1 MVMKNG
7 QLMLG
12 KRSLR
17 QDQSP
22 RLWLPLPYAVGWNLA
37 QLLGQNGEHL
47 ANPPARAGMYL
58 DHLQGLCPLV

>member
-1 MVMKNG
+1 MVTKNG

-22 RLWLPLPYAVGWNLA
+22 RLGLPLLYAAGWNLD
-37 QLLGQNGEHL
+37 QLLGQNGEHP

-58 DHLQGLCPLV
+58 DHFLGLCPHV